1 MDNQDIAV
9 PAIPALPATEE
20 DFGAA
25 PPKRKH
31 RAKALTPKQAV
42 TKFWNRGIFIAF
54 HDPRESRPDA
64 AENDYGVGDGDK
76 PKYIVRCKCN
86 PVCKTSFDSWDA
98 YAYSRHFNYKKHMK
112 WEAMRHELGWDEGE
126 AYRDFVKFIE
136 LTLDDSDVEDED
148 PMEDR
153 AVKRARRALDE
164 NTIDAIIRVE
174 SKMKDPS
181 SSKLKAGFKP
191 EERRKQEMHYM
202 QLWKEARAELRSMRQ
217 ELAGETDEEVIEE
230 IKRDMVGLQKRKNE
244 LAKFLGLEVDV
255 PEAPVIHVPPH
266 EAEGVAMATEIPHE
280 TEGVAM
286 AMDPKLEMDV

>member
-1 MDNQDIAV
+1 MDNQEIVV
-9 PAIPALPATEE
+9 PAIPAN
-20 DFGAA
+20 DDDYGD
-25 PPKRKH
+25 KRKH

-64 AENDYGVGDGDK
+64 AVNDFGLGGEK

-86 PVCKTSFDSWDA
+86 PVCKTSFDGWDA
-98 YAYSRHFNYKKHMK
+98 YAYNRHFAYKKHQK
-112 WEAMRHELGWDEGE
+112 WESMRNQLGWDEGE

-136 LTLDDSDVEDED
+136 LTLDDSDVEDHD
-148 PMEDR
+148 PTEDR

-174 SKMKDPS
+174 AKMRDPS

-191 EERRKQEMHYM
+191 EERRKQEAHYM

-217 ELAGETDEEVIEE
+217 ELMGETDEDAIED
-230 IKRDMVGLQKRKNE
+230 IRRDMAGLQKKKNE
-244 LAKFLGLEVDV
+244 LAKFLGIEADA
-255 PEAPVIHVPPH
+255 PEQIQHVNDMAH
-266 EAEGVAMATEIPHE
+266 AEYGESLME
-280 TEGVAM
+280 T
-286 AMDPKLEMDV
+286 KLETV

>member
-1 MDNQDIAV
+1 
-9 PAIPALPATEE
+9 
-20 DFGAA
+20 
-25 PPKRKH
+25 
-31 RAKALTPKQAV
+31 
-42 TKFWNRGIFIAF
+42 
-54 HDPRESRPDA
+54 
-64 AENDYGVGDGDK
+64 
-76 PKYIVRCKCN
+76 
-86 PVCKTSFDSWDA
+86 
-98 YAYSRHFNYKKHMK
+98 
-112 WEAMRHELGWDEGE
+112 
-126 AYRDFVKFIE
+126 
-136 LTLDDSDVEDED
+136 
-148 PMEDR
+148 
-153 AVKRARRALDE
+153 
-164 NTIDAIIRVE
+164 
-174 SKMKDPS
+174 MKDPS